1 MAYLQFSGQNLFD
14 GTQFLGPDQVLIT
27 TEEGIIKAIIPRS
40 DAGEHIQQFNGIIAP
55 GFINAHC
62 HLELSHMKG
71 IIPEHTGL
79 PDFIL
84 KIVNERHFPE
94 ETILDAIAQGEAAM
108 LQAGI
113 VAVGDISN
121 NALTAAQKQKGNLA
135 YHTFV
140 EISGWKPAIAE
151 TRFTNAQQVMEQFRL
166 IEAAA
171 LLKSPPQSVGPTVS
185 SVNSLSSSFSPHAP
199 YSVSSALWQ
208 MMMPHFEGSTVT
220 IHNQETPAENE
231 LFINGTGDFVRMYN
245 AMSIDQ
251 THFTPTGQN
260 SLPSYFPQLQK
271 AKNILLVHNTTT
283 SEADMDYANQL
294 AFQNEQDLYY
304 TLCVN
309 ANLYI
314 ENKLPPIELLRNK
327 KSNIV
332 LGTDSLSSNH
342 ELSILSE
349 LKTIS
354 KNFPSIP
361 LEEMLQWATLN
372 GAKALQLDSQ
382 FGSFG
387 IGKKPGVILIEQ
399 IANNQISEQSSV
411 KRLV

>member
-27 TEEGIIKAIIPRS
+27 TEEGIIKAIIPKS
-40 DAGEHIQQFNGIIAP
+40 DAGEQVQQFNGIIAP

-94 ETILDAIAQGEAAM
+94 EQILDAIAQGEAAM
-108 LQAGI
+108 LQGGI

-121 NALTAAQKQKGNLA
+121 NALTAAQKQKRNLA

-140 EISGWKPAIAE
+140 EISGWKPVIAE
-151 TRFTNAQQVMEQFRL
+151 PRFTNAQNVMEQFRL

-171 LLKSPPQSVGPTVS
+171 SWSPLKDLTNP
-185 SVNSLSSSFSPHAP
+185 LKSSFSPHAP
-199 YSVSSALWQ
+199 YSVSAALWQ

-220 IHNQETPAENE
+220 IHNQETLAENE
-231 LFINGTGDFVRMYN
+231 LFTKGTGDFVRMYQ
-245 AMSIDQ
+245 AMNIDQ

-294 AFQNEQDLYY
+294 AFQNAQDLYY

-309 ANLYI
+309 ANIYI
-314 ENKLPPIELLRNK
+314 ENKLPPIQLLRNK

-382 FGSFG
+382 FGSFE

-399 IANNQISEQSSV
+399 VANNQISEQSTI

>member
-1 MAYLQFSGQNLFD
+1 MAYLQFSGENLFD

-27 TEEGIIKAIIPRS
+27 TEDGIIKAIIPLQ
-40 DAGEHIQQFNGIIAP
+40 DAGENVQKLNGIIAP

-94 ETILDAIAQGEAAM
+94 ESILEAIADGEAEM
-108 LQAGI
+108 LQEGI

-121 NALTAAQKQKGNLA
+121 NALTAAQKQKGHLA
-135 YHTFV
+135 YHTFI

-151 TRFTNAQQVMEQFRL
+151 SRFANAQNVMDQFRL

-171 LLKSPPQSVGPTVS
+171 SLNPLK
-185 SVNSLSSSFSPHAP
+185 SSFSPHAP
-199 YSVSSALWQ
+199 YSVSKKLWQ
-208 MMMPHFEGSTVT
+208 MMLPHFEGNTVT

-231 LFINGTGDFVRMYN
+231 LFLNGTGDFVRMYQ
-245 AMSIDQ
+245 AMNIDQ
-251 THFTPTGQN
+251 THFSPTGQN
-260 SLPSYFPQLQK
+260 SLPSYFPQLK
-271 AKNILLVHNTTT
+271 NAKNILLVHNTTT
-283 SEADMDYANQL
+283 NEADIHFAKQL
-294 AFQNEQDLYY
+294 AMQHAQELYY

-309 ANLYI
+309 ANIYI
-314 ENKLPPIELLRNK
+314 ENKLPPIELLRSKNAT
-327 KSNIV
+327 IV

-342 ELSILSE
+342 QLSILSE
-349 LKTIS
+349 LKTIR

-372 GAKALQLDSQ
+372 GAKSLQLEQQ
-382 FGSFG
+382 FGSFEK
-387 IGKKPGVILIEQ
+387 GKKPGLILINQ
-399 IANNQISEQSSV
+399 IENNQISEQSTV
-411 KRLV
+411 QRLI

>member
-14 GTQFLGPDQVLIT
+14 GTQFLGPDKVLIT
-27 TEEGIIKAIIPRS
+27 TADGTIKAIIPIS
-40 DAGEHIQQFNGIIAP
+40 DAGEDVQKLNGIIAP

-71 IIPEHTGL
+71 VIPEHTGL

-94 ETILDAIAQGEAAM
+94 EVILEAITQGEAAM
-108 LQAGI
+108 LAAGI

-121 NALTAAQKQKGNLA
+121 NALTAAQKQQGNLA

-151 TRFTNAQQVMEQFRL
+151 SRFANALQVLSRFRL
-166 IEAAA
+166 IETAAS
-171 LLKSPPQSVGPTVS
+171 LDPLKYSPNP
-185 SVNSLSSSFSPHAP
+185 LKSSFSPHAP

-208 MMMPHFEGSTVT
+208 MMIPHFEGSTVT

-231 LFINGTGDFVRMYN
+231 LFTKGTGDFVRMYN
-245 AMSIDQ
+245 AMNIDQ

-283 SEADMDYANQL
+283 SEADMDFANQL
-294 AFQNEQDLYY
+294 SKQYAQDLYY

-314 ENKLPPIELLRNK
+314 ENQLPPIELLRDK

-349 LKTIS
+349 LKTIT
-354 KNFPSIP
+354 KHFPTIP
-361 LEEMLQWATLN
+361 LDEMLQWATLN
-372 GAKALQLDSQ
+372 GAKALQLDAQ
-382 FGSFG
+382 FGSFEK
-387 IGKKPGVILIEQ
+387 GKKPGVILINQ
-399 IANNQISEQSSV
+399 IQYNQISEQSTV
-411 KRLV
+411 QRLV

>member
-27 TEEGIIKAIIPRS
+27 TADGTIKAIIPIS
-40 DAGEHIQQFNGIIAP
+40 DAGEDVQKLNGIIAP

-71 IIPEHTGL
+71 VIPEHTGL

-94 ETILDAIAQGEAAM
+94 EVILEAIAQGEAAM
-108 LQAGI
+108 LAAGI

-121 NALTAAQKQKGNLA
+121 NALTAAQKQQGNLA

-151 TRFTNAQQVMEQFRL
+151 PRFANALEVLSKFRL

-171 LLKSPPQSVGPTVS
+171 SLNPLKQSTNP
-185 SVNSLSSSFSPHAP
+185 LKSSFSPHAP

-231 LFINGTGDFVRMYN
+231 LFLKGTGDFVRMYH
-245 AMSIDQ
+245 AMNIDQ
-251 THFTPTGQN
+251 THFSPTGQN
-260 SLPSYFPQLQK
+260 SLPSYFPQLEK

-283 SEADMDYANQL
+283 NEADMDYANQL
-294 AFQNEQDLYY
+294 SKQHAQDLYY

-314 ENKLPPIELLRNK
+314 ENQLPPLELLRSK
-327 KSNIV
+327 KAVIA

-349 LKTIS
+349 IKTIT
-354 KNFPSIP
+354 KHFPNIS
-361 LEEMLQWATLN
+361 LDEMLQWATFN

-387 IGKKPGVILIEQ
+387 IGKKPGVIVIEQ
-399 IANNQISEQSSV
+399 IENNQISEQSTV
-411 KRLV
+411 QRLV

>member
-14 GTQFLGPDQVLIT
+14 GTRFLGPDQVLIT
-27 TEEGIIKAIIPRS
+27 TEVGTIKAIIPIK
-40 DAGEHIQQFNGIIAP
+40 DAGENVQKIEGIILP
-55 GFINAHC
+55 GLVNTHC

-94 ETILDAIAQGEAAM
+94 EEIVAAIAQGEVEM
-108 LQAGI
+108 LQEGI

-151 TRFTNAQQVMEQFRL
+151 PRFANALQVLSQFRL

-171 LLKSPPQSVGPTVS
+171 SLNPLK
-185 SVNSLSSSFSPHAP
+185 NSGKSLKSSFSPHAP
-199 YSVSSALWQ
+199 YSVSSELWQ
-208 MMMPHFEGSTVT
+208 MMMPHFEGNTVT

-231 LFINGTGDFVRMYN
+231 LFLKGTGDFVHMYH
-245 AMSIDQ
+245 AMNIDQ
-251 THFTPTGQN
+251 THFSPTGQN
-260 SLPSYFPQLQK
+260 SLPSYFPQLK
-271 AKNILLVHNTTT
+271 NAKNILLVHNTTT
-283 SEADMDYANQL
+283 NESDINFATQL
-294 AFQNEQDLYY
+294 AKQHSQDLYY
-304 TLCVN
+304 TVCVN

-314 ENKLPPIELLRNK
+314 ENKLPPIEILRSKNAA
-327 KSNIV
+327 IV

-342 ELSILSE
+342 QLSILSE

-361 LEEMLQWATLN
+361 LEEMLNWATLN
-372 GAKALQLDSQ
+372 GAKALQMDNI

-387 IGKKPGVILIEQ
+387 IGKKPGVIAIDQ
-399 IANNQISEQSSV
+399 ISNNQISPTSTV

>member
-27 TEEGIIKAIIPRS
+27 TADGTIKAIIPIS
-40 DAGEHIQQFNGIIAP
+40 DAGEDVQKLNGIIAP

-71 IIPEHTGL
+71 VIPEHTGL

-94 ETILDAIAQGEAAM
+94 EVILEAIAQGEAAM
-108 LQAGI
+108 LAAGI

-121 NALTAAQKQKGNLA
+121 NALTAAQKQQGNLA

-151 TRFTNAQQVMEQFRL
+151 PRFANALEVLSKFRL

-171 LLKSPPQSVGPTVS
+171 SLNPLKQSTNP
-185 SVNSLSSSFSPHAP
+185 LKSSFSPHAP

-231 LFINGTGDFVRMYN
+231 LFLKGTGDFVRMYH
-245 AMSIDQ
+245 AMNIDQ
-251 THFTPTGQN
+251 THFSPTGQN
-260 SLPSYFPQLQK
+260 SLPSYFPQLEK

-283 SEADMDYANQL
+283 NEADMDYANQL
-294 AFQNEQDLYY
+294 SKQHAQDLYY

-314 ENKLPPIELLRNK
+314 ENQLPPLELLRSK
-327 KSNIV
+327 KAVIA

-349 LKTIS
+349 IKTIT
-354 KNFPSIP
+354 KHFPNIS
-361 LEEMLQWATLN
+361 LDEMLQWATFN

-382 FGSFG
+382 FGSFA
-387 IGKKPGVILIEQ
+387 IGKKPGVIVIEQ
-399 IANNQISEQSSV
+399 IENNQISEQSTV
-411 KRLV
+411 QRLV

>member
-40 DAGEHIQQFNGIIAP
+40 DAGEQVQQFKGIIAP
-55 GFINAHC
+55 GFINTHC

-94 ETILDAIAQGEAAM
+94 ETILAAIAQGEAAM
-108 LQAGI
+108 LEAGI

-121 NALTAAQKQKGNLA
+121 NALTAPQKQQGNLA

-151 TRFTNAQQVMEQFRL
+151 PRFANALEVLSKFRL
-166 IEAAA
+166 IEASAS
-171 LLKSPPQSVGPTVS
+171 L
-185 SVNSLSSSFSPHAP
+185 NSLKSSFSPHAP
-199 YSVSSALWQ
+199 YSVSNELWQ
-208 MMMPHFEGSTVT
+208 MMMPHFEGNTVT

-231 LFINGTGDFVRMYN
+231 LFTKGTGDFVRMYN
-245 AMSIDQ
+245 AMNIDQ

-294 AFQNEQDLYY
+294 SKQNAQDLYY

-314 ENKLPPIELLRNK
+314 ENKLPPVELLRNK

-342 ELSILSE
+342 QLSILSE
-349 LKTIS
+349 IKTIT
-354 KNFPSIP
+354 KHFPNIL

-387 IGKKPGVILIEQ
+387 IGKKPGVILIDQ
-399 IANNQISEQSSV
+399 IANNQITEASTV

>member
-1 MAYLQFSGQNLFD
+1 MAYLQFSGENLFD

-27 TEEGIIKAIIPRS
+27 TEDGIIKAIIPLQ
-40 DAGEHIQQFNGIIAP
+40 DAGENVQKLNGIIAP

-94 ETILDAIAQGEAAM
+94 ESILEAIADGEAEM
-108 LQAGI
+108 LQEGI

-121 NALTAAQKQKGNLA
+121 NALTAAQKQKGHLA
-135 YHTFV
+135 YHTFI

-151 TRFTNAQQVMEQFRL
+151 SRFANAQNVMEQFRL

-171 LLKSPPQSVGPTVS
+171 SLNPLK
-185 SVNSLSSSFSPHAP
+185 SSFSPHAP
-199 YSVSSALWQ
+199 YSVSKELWQ
-208 MMMPHFEGSTVT
+208 MMMPHFEGNTVT

-231 LFINGTGDFVRMYN
+231 LFLNGTGDFVRMYQ
-245 AMSIDQ
+245 AMKIDQ
-251 THFTPTGQN
+251 THFSPTGQN
-260 SLPSYFPQLQK
+260 SLPSYFPQLK
-271 AKNILLVHNTTT
+271 NAKNILLVHNTTT
-283 SEADMDYANQL
+283 NEADIHFANQL
-294 AFQNEQDLYY
+294 AMQHAQELYY

-309 ANLYI
+309 ANIYI
-314 ENKLPPIELLRNK
+314 ENKLPPIELLRSKNAA
-327 KSNIV
+327 IV

-342 ELSILSE
+342 QLSILSE
-349 LKTIS
+349 LKTIR

-372 GAKALQLDSQ
+372 GAKALQLEQQ
-382 FGSFG
+382 FGSFEK
-387 IGKKPGVILIEQ
+387 GKKPGLILINQ
-399 IANNQISEQSSV
+399 IENNQISEQSTV
-411 KRLV
+411 QRLI

>member
-27 TEEGIIKAIIPRS
+27 TADGTIKAIIPIS
-40 DAGEHIQQFNGIIAP
+40 DAGEDVQKLNGIIAP

-71 IIPEHTGL
+71 VIPEHTGL

-94 ETILDAIAQGEAAM
+94 EVILEAIAQGEAAM
-108 LQAGI
+108 LAAGI

-121 NALTAAQKQKGNLA
+121 NALTAAQKQQGNLA

-151 TRFTNAQQVMEQFRL
+151 PRFANALEVLSKFRL

-171 LLKSPPQSVGPTVS
+171 SLNPLKQSTNP
-185 SVNSLSSSFSPHAP
+185 LKSSFSPHAP

-231 LFINGTGDFVRMYN
+231 LFLKGTGDFVRMYH
-245 AMSIDQ
+245 AMNIDQ
-251 THFTPTGQN
+251 THFSPTGQN
-260 SLPSYFPQLQK
+260 SLPSYFPQLEK

-283 SEADMDYANQL
+283 NEADMDYANQL
-294 AFQNEQDLYY
+294 SKQHAQDLYY

-314 ENKLPPIELLRNK
+314 ENQLPPLELLRSK
-327 KSNIV
+327 KAVIA

-349 LKTIS
+349 IKTIT
-354 KNFPSIP
+354 KHFPNIS
-361 LEEMLQWATLN
+361 LDEMLQWATFN
-372 GAKALQLDSQ
+372 GAKALQLDAQ

-387 IGKKPGVILIEQ
+387 IGKKPGVIVIEQ
-399 IANNQISEQSSV
+399 IENNQISEQSTV
-411 KRLV
+411 QRLV

>member
-1 MAYLQFSGQNLFD
+1 MAYLQFSGENLFD

-27 TEEGIIKAIIPRS
+27 TEDGIIKAIIPLQ
-40 DAGEHIQQFNGIIAP
+40 DAGENVQKLNGIIAP

-94 ETILDAIAQGEAAM
+94 ESILEAIADGEAEM
-108 LQAGI
+108 LQEGI

-121 NALTAAQKQKGNLA
+121 NALTAAQKQKGHLA
-135 YHTFV
+135 YHTFI

-151 TRFTNAQQVMEQFRL
+151 SRFANAQNVMEQFRL

-171 LLKSPPQSVGPTVS
+171 SLNPLK
-185 SVNSLSSSFSPHAP
+185 SSFSPHAP
-199 YSVSSALWQ
+199 YSVSKELWQ
-208 MMMPHFEGSTVT
+208 MMMPHFEGNTVT

-231 LFINGTGDFVRMYN
+231 LFLNGTGDFVRMYQ
-245 AMSIDQ
+245 AMNIDQ
-251 THFTPTGQN
+251 THFSPTGQN
-260 SLPSYFPQLQK
+260 SLPSYFPQLK
-271 AKNILLVHNTTT
+271 NAKNILLVHNTTT
-283 SEADMDYANQL
+283 NEADIHFAKQL
-294 AFQNEQDLYY
+294 AMQHAQELYY

-309 ANLYI
+309 ANIYI
-314 ENKLPPIELLRNK
+314 ENKLPPIELLRSKNAA
-327 KSNIV
+327 IV

-342 ELSILSE
+342 QLSILSE
-349 LKTIS
+349 LKTIR

-372 GAKALQLDSQ
+372 GAKALQLEQQ
-382 FGSFG
+382 FGSFEK
-387 IGKKPGVILIEQ
+387 GKKPGLILINQ
-399 IANNQISEQSSV
+399 IENNQISEQSTV
-411 KRLV
+411 QRLI

>member
-1 MAYLQFSGQNLFD
+1 MAYLQFSGENLFD

-27 TEEGIIKAIIPRS
+27 TEDGIIKAIIPLQ
-40 DAGEHIQQFNGIIAP
+40 DAGENVQKLNGIIAP

-94 ETILDAIAQGEAAM
+94 ESILEAIADGEAEM
-108 LQAGI
+108 LQEGI

-121 NALTAAQKQKGNLA
+121 NALTAAQKQKGHLA
-135 YHTFV
+135 YHTFI

-151 TRFTNAQQVMEQFRL
+151 SRFANAQNVMEQFRL

-171 LLKSPPQSVGPTVS
+171 SLNPLK
-185 SVNSLSSSFSPHAP
+185 SSFSPHAP
-199 YSVSSALWQ
+199 YSVSKELWQ
-208 MMMPHFEGSTVT
+208 MMMPHFEGNTVT

-231 LFINGTGDFVRMYN
+231 LFLNGTGDFVRMYQ
-245 AMSIDQ
+245 AMNIDQ
-251 THFTPTGQN
+251 THFSPTGKN
-260 SLPSYFPQLQK
+260 SLPSYFPQLK
-271 AKNILLVHNTTT
+271 NAKNILLVHNTTT
-283 SEADMDYANQL
+283 NEADIHFAKQL
-294 AFQNEQDLYY
+294 AMQHAQELYY

-309 ANLYI
+309 ANIYI
-314 ENKLPPIELLRNK
+314 ENKLPPIELLRSKNAT
-327 KSNIV
+327 IV

-342 ELSILSE
+342 QLSILSE
-349 LKTIS
+349 LKTIR

-372 GAKALQLDSQ
+372 GAKSLQLEQQ
-382 FGSFG
+382 FGSFEK
-387 IGKKPGVILIEQ
+387 GKKPGLILINQ
-399 IANNQISEQSSV
+399 IENNQISEQSTV
-411 KRLV
+411 QRLI

>member
-14 GTQFLGPDQVLIT
+14 GKQFLGPNQVLIT
-27 TEEGIIKAIIPRS
+27 TESGQIEAIVPKS
-40 DAGEHIQQFNGIIAP
+40 EAGENIQTVNGILCP
-55 GFINAHC
+55 GLVNSHC

-94 ETILDAIAQGEAAM
+94 EQILDAIAQGEAAM
-108 LQAGI
+108 LQGGI

-121 NALTAAQKQKGNLA
+121 NALTAAQKQKRNLA

-140 EISGWKPAIAE
+140 EISGWKPVIAE
-151 TRFTNAQQVMEQFRL
+151 PRFTNAQNVMEQFRL

-171 LLKSPPQSVGPTVS
+171 SLNPLK
-185 SVNSLSSSFSPHAP
+185 SSFSPHAP
-199 YSVSSALWQ
+199 YSVSNELWQ
-208 MMMPHFEGSTVT
+208 MMMPHFEGNTVT

-231 LFINGTGDFVRMYN
+231 LFTKGTGDFVRMYQ
-245 AMSIDQ
+245 AMNIDQ

-294 AFQNEQDLYY
+294 AFQNAQDLYY

-314 ENKLPPIELLRNK
+314 ENKLPPIQLLRNK

-399 IANNQISEQSSV
+399 VANNQISKQSTI

>member
-27 TEEGIIKAIIPRS
+27 TADGTIKAIIPIS
-40 DAGEHIQQFNGIIAP
+40 DAGEDVQKLNGIIAP

-71 IIPEHTGL
+71 VIPEHTGL

-94 ETILDAIAQGEAAM
+94 EVILEAIAQGEAAM
-108 LQAGI
+108 LAAGI

-121 NALTAAQKQKGNLA
+121 NALTAAQKQQGNLA

-151 TRFTNAQQVMEQFRL
+151 PRFANALEVLSKFRL

-171 LLKSPPQSVGPTVS
+171 SLNPLKQSTNP
-185 SVNSLSSSFSPHAP
+185 LKSSFSPHAP

-231 LFINGTGDFVRMYN
+231 LFLKGTGDFV
-245 AMSIDQ
+245 
-251 THFTPTGQN
+251 F
-260 SLPSYFPQLQK
+260 
-271 AKNILLVHNTTT
+271 
-283 SEADMDYANQL
+283 
-294 AFQNEQDLYY
+294 
-304 TLCVN
+304 
-309 ANLYI
+309 
-314 ENKLPPIELLRNK
+314 
-327 KSNIV
+327 
-332 LGTDSLSSNH
+332 
-342 ELSILSE
+342 
-349 LKTIS
+349 
-354 KNFPSIP
+354 
-361 LEEMLQWATLN
+361 
-372 GAKALQLDSQ
+372 
-382 FGSFG
+382 
-387 IGKKPGVILIEQ
+387 
-399 IANNQISEQSSV
+399 
-411 KRLV
+411 

>member
-1 MAYLQFSGQNLFD
+1 MAYLQFSGENLFD

-27 TEEGIIKAIIPRS
+27 TEDGIIKAIIPLQ
-40 DAGEHIQQFNGIIAP
+40 DAGENVQKLNGIISP

-94 ETILDAIAQGEAAM
+94 ESILEAIADGEAEM
-108 LQAGI
+108 LQEGI

-121 NALTAAQKQKGNLA
+121 NALTAAQKQKGHLA
-135 YHTFV
+135 YNTFI

-151 TRFTNAQQVMEQFRL
+151 SRFANAQNVMEQFRL

-171 LLKSPPQSVGPTVS
+171 SLNPLK
-185 SVNSLSSSFSPHAP
+185 SSFSPHAP
-199 YSVSSALWQ
+199 YSVSKELWQ
-208 MMMPHFEGSTVT
+208 MMMPHFEGNTVT

-231 LFINGTGDFVRMYN
+231 LFLNGTGDFVRMYQ
-245 AMSIDQ
+245 AMNIDQ
-251 THFTPTGQN
+251 THFSPTGKN
-260 SLPSYFPQLQK
+260 SLPSYFPQLK
-271 AKNILLVHNTTT
+271 NAKNILLVHNTTT
-283 SEADMDYANQL
+283 NEADIHFAKQL
-294 AFQNEQDLYY
+294 AMQHAQELYY

-309 ANLYI
+309 ANIYI
-314 ENKLPPIELLRNK
+314 ENKLPPIELLRSKNAA
-327 KSNIV
+327 IV

-342 ELSILSE
+342 QLSILSE
-349 LKTIS
+349 LKTIR

-372 GAKALQLDSQ
+372 GAKALQLEQQ
-382 FGSFG
+382 FGSFEK
-387 IGKKPGVILIEQ
+387 GKKPGLILINQ
-399 IANNQISEQSSV
+399 IENDQISEQSTV
-411 KRLV
+411 QRLI

>member
-40 DAGEHIQQFNGIIAP
+40 DAGEQVQQFKGIIAP

-94 ETILDAIAQGEAAM
+94 ETILAAIAQGEAAM
-108 LQAGI
+108 LEAGI

-121 NALTAAQKQKGNLA
+121 NALTAPQKQQGNLA

-151 TRFTNAQQVMEQFRL
+151 PRFANALQVLSQFRL

-171 LLKSPPQSVGPTVS
+171 SLNPLK
-185 SVNSLSSSFSPHAP
+185 SSFSPHAP
-199 YSVSSALWQ
+199 YSVSNELWQ
-208 MMMPHFEGSTVT
+208 MMMPHFEGNTVT

-231 LFINGTGDFVRMYN
+231 LFTKGTGDFVRMYN
-245 AMSIDQ
+245 AMNIDQ

-260 SLPSYFPQLQK
+260 SLPSYFPQLEK

-294 AFQNEQDLYY
+294 SKQNAQDLYY

-342 ELSILSE
+342 QLSILSE
-349 LKTIS
+349 IKTIT
-354 KNFPSIP
+354 KHFPNIF

-372 GAKALQLDSQ
+372 GANALQLDSQ

-387 IGKKPGVILIEQ
+387 IGKKPGVILIDQ
-399 IANNQISEQSSV
+399 IANNQITEASTV

>member
-1 MAYLQFSGQNLFD
+1 MAYLQFSGENLFD
-14 GTQFLGPDQVLIT
+14 GTQFLGPDLVLIT
-27 TEEGIIKAIIPRS
+27 TEDGIIKAIIPLQ
-40 DAGEHIQQFNGIIAP
+40 DAGENVQKLNGIIAP

-94 ETILDAIAQGEAAM
+94 ESILEAMADGEAEM
-108 LQAGI
+108 LQEGI

-121 NALTAAQKQKGNLA
+121 NALTAAQKQKGHLA
-135 YHTFV
+135 YHTFI

-151 TRFTNAQQVMEQFRL
+151 SRFANAQNVMEQFRL

-171 LLKSPPQSVGPTVS
+171 SLNPLK
-185 SVNSLSSSFSPHAP
+185 SSFSPHAP
-199 YSVSSALWQ
+199 YSVSKELWQ
-208 MMMPHFEGSTVT
+208 MMMPHFEGNTVT

-231 LFINGTGDFVRMYN
+231 LFLNGTGDFVRMYQ
-245 AMSIDQ
+245 AMNIDQ
-251 THFTPTGQN
+251 THFSPTGQN
-260 SLPSYFPQLQK
+260 SLPSYFPQLK
-271 AKNILLVHNTTT
+271 NAKNILLVHNTTT
-283 SEADMDYANQL
+283 NEADIHFANQL
-294 AFQNEQDLYY
+294 AMQHAQELYY

-309 ANLYI
+309 ANIYI
-314 ENKLPPIELLRNK
+314 ENKLPPIELLRSKNAA
-327 KSNIV
+327 IV

-342 ELSILSE
+342 QLSILSE
-349 LKTIS
+349 LKTIR

-372 GAKALQLDSQ
+372 GAKALQLEQ
-382 FGSFG
+382 KFGSFEK
-387 IGKKPGVILIEQ
+387 GKKPGLILINQ
-399 IANNQISEQSSV
+399 IENNQISEQSTV
-411 KRLV
+411 QRLI

>member
-1 MAYLQFSGQNLFD
+1 M
-14 GTQFLGPDQVLIT
+14 LIT
-27 TEEGIIKAIIPRS
+27 NEKGEIEAIVPIQNAGEEVQQLKGIIT
-40 DAGEHIQQFNGIIAP
+40 P
-55 GFINAHC
+55 GLINAHC

-71 IIPEHTGL
+71 VIPEHTGL

-94 ETILDAIAQGEAAM
+94 EEILEAIAQAEASM
-108 LQAGI
+108 LQEGI

-121 NALTAAQKQKGNLA
+121 NALTVPQKQQGNLA

-140 EISGWKPAIAE
+140 EISGWKPAIAQS
-151 TRFTNAQQVMEQFRL
+151 RFSNAQNVMEQFRL

-171 LLKSPPQSVGPTVS
+171 SLNPLK
-185 SVNSLSSSFSPHAP
+185 SSFSPHAP

-208 MMMPHFEGSTVT
+208 MMMPYFEGNTIT

-231 LFINGTGDFVRMYN
+231 LFREGTGDFVRMYQ
-245 AMSIDQ
+245 AMNIDQ
-251 THFTPTGQN
+251 THFSPTGQN
-260 SLPSYFPQLQK
+260 SLPSYFPRLK
-271 AKNILLVHNTTT
+271 NAKNILLVHNTTT
-283 SEADMDYANQL
+283 NEADIQFANQL
-294 AFQNEQDLYY
+294 VKQHAQELYY

-314 ENKLPPIELLRNK
+314 ENQLPPIELLRNN

-342 ELSILSE
+342 QLSILSE

-354 KNFPSIP
+354 KHFPNIP
-361 LEEMLQWATLN
+361 LEEMLSWATIN
-372 GAKALQLDSQ
+372 GAKALQLDQQ
-382 FGSFG
+382 FGSFEK
-387 IGKKPGVILIEQ
+387 GKKPGVILIDQ
-399 IANNQISEQSSV
+399 IKNNQISKESAV
-411 KRLV
+411 RRII

>member
-40 DAGEHIQQFNGIIAP
+40 DAGEQVQQFNGIIAP

-94 ETILDAIAQGEAAM
+94 ETILAAIAQGEASM
-108 LQAGI
+108 LEAGI

-121 NALTAAQKQKGNLA
+121 NALTAPQKQQGNLA

-140 EISGWKPAIAE
+140 EISGWKPVIAE
-151 TRFTNAQQVMEQFRL
+151 PRFANALQVLSQFRL

-171 LLKSPPQSVGPTVS
+171 SLNPLK
-185 SVNSLSSSFSPHAP
+185 SSFSPHAP
-199 YSVSSALWQ
+199 YSVSNELWQ

-220 IHNQETPAENE
+220 IHNQETSAENE
-231 LFINGTGDFVRMYN
+231 LFTKGTGDFVRMYN
-245 AMSIDQ
+245 AMNIDQ

-294 AFQNEQDLYY
+294 SKQNAQDLYY

-342 ELSILSE
+342 QLSILSE
-349 LKTIS
+349 IKTIT
-354 KNFPSIP
+354 KHFPNIS

-387 IGKKPGVILIEQ
+387 IGKKPGVIVIDQLV
-399 IANNQISEQSSV
+399 NNQISQASTV

>member
-14 GTQFLGPDQVLIT
+14 GSQFLGPDQVLIT
-27 TEEGIIKAIIPRS
+27 TEDGIIKAIIPRS
-40 DAGEHIQQFNGIIAP
+40 DAGEQVQQFKGIIAP

-94 ETILDAIAQGEAAM
+94 ETILAAIAQGEAAM
-108 LQAGI
+108 LEAGI

-121 NALTAAQKQKGNLA
+121 NALTAPQKQQGNLA

-151 TRFTNAQQVMEQFRL
+151 SRFANALEVLSKFRL

-171 LLKSPPQSVGPTVS
+171 
-185 SVNSLSSSFSPHAP
+185 SLSPLKSSFSPHAP
-199 YSVSSALWQ
+199 YSVSNELWQ
-208 MMMPHFEGSTVT
+208 MMMPHFEGNTVT

-231 LFINGTGDFVRMYN
+231 LFTKGTGDFVRMYN
-245 AMSIDQ
+245 AMNIDH

-260 SLPSYFPQLQK
+260 SLPSYFPQLEK

-294 AFQNEQDLYY
+294 SKQNSQDLYY

-342 ELSILSE
+342 QLSILSE
-349 LKTIS
+349 IKTIT
-354 KNFPSIP
+354 KHFPNIS

-387 IGKKPGVILIEQ
+387 IGKKPGVIVIDQLV
-399 IANNQISEQSSV
+399 NNQISEASTV

>member
-40 DAGEHIQQFNGIIAP
+40 DAGEQVQQFKGIIAP

-94 ETILDAIAQGEAAM
+94 ETILAAIAQGEAAM
-108 LQAGI
+108 LEAGI

-121 NALTAAQKQKGNLA
+121 NALTAPQKQQGNLA

-151 TRFTNAQQVMEQFRL
+151 PRFANALQVLSQFRL
-166 IEAAA
+166 VEAASS
-171 LLKSPPQSVGPTVS
+171 LNPLK
-185 SVNSLSSSFSPHAP
+185 SSFSPHAP
-199 YSVSSALWQ
+199 YSVSNALWQ
-208 MMMPHFEGSTVT
+208 MMMPHFEGNTVT

-231 LFINGTGDFVRMYN
+231 LFTKGTGDFVRMYN
-245 AMSIDQ
+245 AMNIDQ

-260 SLPSYFPQLQK
+260 SLPSYFPHLEK

-294 AFQNEQDLYY
+294 SKQNAQDLYY

-349 LKTIS
+349 IKTIT
-354 KNFPSIP
+354 KHFPNIS

-372 GAKALQLDSQ
+372 GANALQLASQ

-387 IGKKPGVILIEQ
+387 IGKKPGVIVIDQ
-399 IANNQISEQSSV
+399 IKNNQISEASTV
-411 KRLV
+411 KRIV

>member
-14 GTQFLGPDQVLIT
+14 GTRFLGPDQVLIT
-27 TEEGIIKAIIPRS
+27 TEEGTIKAIIPIK
-40 DAGEHIQQFNGIIAP
+40 DAGENVQKIEGIILP
-55 GFINAHC
+55 GLVNTHC

-94 ETILDAIAQGEAAM
+94 EEIVAAIAQGEVEM
-108 LQAGI
+108 LQEGI

-151 TRFTNAQQVMEQFRL
+151 PRFANALQVLSQFRL

-171 LLKSPPQSVGPTVS
+171 SLNPLK
-185 SVNSLSSSFSPHAP
+185 NSGKSLKSSFSPHAP
-199 YSVSSALWQ
+199 YSVSSELWQ
-208 MMMPHFEGSTVT
+208 MMMPHFEGNTVT

-231 LFINGTGDFVRMYN
+231 LFLKGTGDFVHMYH
-245 AMSIDQ
+245 AMNIDQ
-251 THFTPTGQN
+251 THFSPTGQN
-260 SLPSYFPQLQK
+260 SLPSYFPQLK
-271 AKNILLVHNTTT
+271 NAKNILLVHNTTT
-283 SEADMDYANQL
+283 NESDINFATQL
-294 AFQNEQDLYY
+294 AKQHSQDLYY
-304 TLCVN
+304 TVCVN

-314 ENKLPPIELLRNK
+314 ENKLPPIELLRSKNAA
-327 KSNIV
+327 IV

-342 ELSILSE
+342 QLSILSE

-361 LEEMLQWATLN
+361 LEEMLNWATLN
-372 GAKALQLDSQ
+372 GAKALQMDNI

-387 IGKKPGVILIEQ
+387 IGKKPGVIAIDQ
-399 IANNQISEQSSV
+399 ISNNQISPTSTV

>member
-1 MAYLQFSGQNLFD
+1 MAYLQFSGENLFD

-27 TEEGIIKAIIPRS
+27 TEDGIIKAIIPLQ
-40 DAGEHIQQFNGIIAP
+40 DAGENVQKLNGIIAP

-94 ETILDAIAQGEAAM
+94 ESILEAIADGEAEM
-108 LQAGI
+108 LQEGI

-121 NALTAAQKQKGNLA
+121 NALTAAQKQKGHLA
-135 YHTFV
+135 YHTFI

-151 TRFTNAQQVMEQFRL
+151 SRFANAQNVMEQFRL

-171 LLKSPPQSVGPTVS
+171 SLNPLK
-185 SVNSLSSSFSPHAP
+185 SSFSPHAP
-199 YSVSSALWQ
+199 YSVSKELWQ
-208 MMMPHFEGSTVT
+208 MMMPHFEGNTVT

-231 LFINGTGDFVRMYN
+231 LFLNGTGDFVRMYQ
-245 AMSIDQ
+245 AMNIDQ
-251 THFTPTGQN
+251 THFSPTGQN
-260 SLPSYFPQLQK
+260 SLPSYFPQLK
-271 AKNILLVHNTTT
+271 NAKNILLVHNTTT
-283 SEADMDYANQL
+283 NEADIHFANQL
-294 AFQNEQDLYY
+294 AMQHAQELYY

-309 ANLYI
+309 ANIYI
-314 ENKLPPIELLRNK
+314 ENKLPPIELLRSKNAA
-327 KSNIV
+327 IV

-342 ELSILSE
+342 QLSILSE
-349 LKTIS
+349 LKTIR

-372 GAKALQLDSQ
+372 GAKALQLEQQ
-382 FGSFG
+382 FGSFEK
-387 IGKKPGVILIEQ
+387 GKKPGLILINQ
-399 IANNQISEQSSV
+399 IENNQISEQSTV
-411 KRLV
+411 QRLI

>member
-27 TEEGIIKAIIPRS
+27 TADGTIKAIIPIS
-40 DAGEHIQQFNGIIAP
+40 DAGEDVQKLNGIIAP
-55 GFINAHC
+55 GFINTHC

-71 IIPEHTGL
+71 VIPEHTGL

-94 ETILDAIAQGEAAM
+94 EIILEAIAQGEAAM
-108 LQAGI
+108 LAAGI

-121 NALTAAQKQKGNLA
+121 NALTAAQKQQGNLA

-151 TRFTNAQQVMEQFRL
+151 PRFANALQVLSQFRL

-171 LLKSPPQSVGPTVS
+171 SLNPLKHST
-185 SVNSLSSSFSPHAP
+185 NSLKSSFSPHAP

-208 MMMPHFEGSTVT
+208 MMMPHFEGNTVT

-231 LFINGTGDFVRMYN
+231 LFTKGTGDFVRMYN
-245 AMSIDQ
+245 AMNIDQ
-251 THFTPTGQN
+251 THFSPTGQN
-260 SLPSYFPQLQK
+260 SLPSYFPQLEK

-283 SEADMDYANQL
+283 SEADMDFANQL
-294 AFQNEQDLYY
+294 SKQHAQDLYY

-314 ENKLPPIELLRNK
+314 ENKLPPIELLRSK
-327 KSNIV
+327 KATIA

-349 LKTIS
+349 IKTIT
-354 KNFPSIP
+354 KHFPGIA
-361 LEEMLQWATLN
+361 LAEILQWATFN

-387 IGKKPGVILIEQ
+387 IGKKPGVIVIEQ
-399 IANNQISEQSSV
+399 IENNQISEQSTV

>member
-1 MAYLQFSGQNLFD
+1 MAYLQFSGQDLFD
-14 GTQFLGPDQVLIT
+14 GKQFLGPNQVLIT
-27 TEEGIIKAIIPRS
+27 TASGQIEAIVPKS
-40 DAGEHIQQFNGIIAP
+40 EAGENLQTVNGILCP
-55 GFINAHC
+55 GLVNTHC

-71 IIPEHTGL
+71 LIPEQTGL

-94 ETILDAIAQGEAAM
+94 EQILDAIAQGEAAM
-108 LQAGI
+108 LQGGI

-121 NALTAAQKQKGNLA
+121 NALTAAQKQKRNLA

-140 EISGWKPAIAE
+140 EISGWKPVIAE
-151 TRFTNAQQVMEQFRL
+151 PRFTNAQNVMEQFRL

-171 LLKSPPQSVGPTVS
+171 SLNPLK
-185 SVNSLSSSFSPHAP
+185 SSFSPHAP
-199 YSVSSALWQ
+199 YSVSNELWQ
-208 MMMPHFEGSTVT
+208 MMMPHFEGNTVT

-231 LFINGTGDFVRMYN
+231 LFTKGTGDFVRMYQ
-245 AMSIDQ
+245 AMNIDQ

-294 AFQNEQDLYY
+294 AFQNAQDLYY

-314 ENKLPPIELLRNK
+314 ENKLPPIQLLRNK

-399 IANNQISEQSSV
+399 VANNQISKQSTI

>member
-27 TEEGIIKAIIPRS
+27 TAEGIIKAIIPLK
-40 DAGEHIQQFNGIIAP
+40 DAGENVQKLNGIITP

-94 ETILDAIAQGEAAM
+94 ENMLEAIAQAEAAM
-108 LQAGI
+108 LQEGI

-121 NALTAAQKQKGNLA
+121 NALTAPQKQQGNLA

-151 TRFTNAQQVMEQFRL
+151 PRFANALEVLSKFRL

-171 LLKSPPQSVGPTVS
+171 SLNPLK
-185 SVNSLSSSFSPHAP
+185 NLSNPLKSSFSPHAP
-199 YSVSSALWQ
+199 YSVSGELWQ
-208 MMMPHFEGSTVT
+208 MMIPYFEGHTVT

-231 LFINGTGDFVRMYN
+231 LFIKGTGDFVRMYQ
-245 AMSIDQ
+245 AMNIDQ
-251 THFTPTGQN
+251 THFSPTGQN
-260 SLPSYFPQLQK
+260 SLPSYFPQLK
-271 AKNILLVHNTTT
+271 NAKKILLVHNTTT

-294 AFQNEQDLYY
+294 AMQHSQELYY

-314 ENKLPPIELLRNK
+314 ENQLPPIESLRSKNAA
-327 KSNIV
+327 IV

-342 ELSILSE
+342 QLSILAE
-349 LKTIS
+349 LKTLT
-354 KNFPSIP
+354 KNFPAIP
-361 LEEMLQWATLN
+361 LAEMLKWATLN
-372 GAKALQLDSQ
+372 GAKALQMESQ
-382 FGSFG
+382 FGSFEK
-387 IGKKPGVILIEQ
+387 GKKPGVILISQ
-399 IANNQISEQSSV
+399 LKNNQISDQSTV
-411 KRLV
+411 NRLV

>member
-27 TEEGIIKAIIPRS
+27 AADGTIKAIIPIS
-40 DAGEHIQQFNGIIAP
+40 DAGEDVQKLNGIIAP

-62 HLELSHMKG
+62 HLELSHMRG
-71 IIPEHTGL
+71 VIPEHTGL

-94 ETILDAIAQGEAAM
+94 EVILEAITQGEAAM
-108 LQAGI
+108 LAAGI

-121 NALTAAQKQKGNLA
+121 NALTAAQKQQGNLA

-151 TRFTNAQQVMEQFRL
+151 SRFANALQVLSRFRL
-166 IEAAA
+166 IETAAS
-171 LLKSPPQSVGPTVS
+171 LDPLKYSTNP
-185 SVNSLSSSFSPHAP
+185 LKSSFSPHAP

-208 MMMPHFEGSTVT
+208 MMIPHFEGSTVT

-231 LFINGTGDFVRMYN
+231 LFTKGTGDFVRMYN
-245 AMSIDQ
+245 AMNIDQ

-283 SEADMDYANQL
+283 SEADMDFANQL
-294 AFQNEQDLYY
+294 SKQYAQDLYY

-314 ENKLPPIELLRNK
+314 ENQLPPIELLRDK

-332 LGTDSLSSNH
+332 LGTDGLSSNH

-349 LKTIS
+349 LKTIT
-354 KNFPSIP
+354 KHFPTIP
-361 LEEMLQWATLN
+361 LDEMLQWATLN
-372 GAKALQLDSQ
+372 GAKALQLDAQ
-382 FGSFG
+382 FGSFEK
-387 IGKKPGVILIEQ
+387 GKKPGVILINQ
-399 IANNQISEQSSV
+399 IQHNQISEQSNV
-411 KRLV
+411 QRLV